1 MLRYRYMLRTRH
13 AATRE
18 FGEAFARR
26 HIRIVR
32 YTLAHPGASTWVS
45 GQGDRMRHLSYL
57 RSLFSHVPGA
67 STLVGVPAPDRSSG
81 FNDFNGPIT
90 AIT

>member
-1 MLRYRYMLRTRH
+1 
-13 AATRE
+13 
-18 FGEAFARR
+18 
-26 HIRIVR
+26 
-32 YTLAHPGASTWVS
+32 
-45 GQGDRMRHLSYL
+45 MRHLSYL